1 MQEQPRCRMLQP
13 HCCHRHRPRRR
24 LRRMEWKRGRK
35 RVSAPRRPHRNL
47 SHVSRAPP
55 APLLDEHEGRLR
67 AARAHSPGAA
77 AGGSGRRAT
86 TQAPEEMPARE
97 SGMPSP
103 RALLSSASTVSI
115 CACVGVVKACSPL
128 AGLMRKSAMSSA
140 PTRHAGKAAATRTA
154 RSATSA
160 HVRVGTFRNCFPRPR
175 GPAAFT
181 KTLSAAA
188 PAAAEWGASGG
199 AAEGAA
205 EEGPAPA
212 SLAAA
217 AAEAAAVAMAAART
231 ARREGPSASRV
242 ADHDHSG
249 TLKGGGGE
257 A

>member
-1 MQEQPRCRMLQP
+1 
-13 HCCHRHRPRRR
+13 
-24 LRRMEWKRGRK
+24 MEWKHGRK
-35 RVSAPRRPHRNL
+35 RVSALRRPHRNL
-47 SHVSRAPP
+47 SHVPRAPP
-55 APLLDEHEGRLR
+55 APLLGEHEGRLR

-77 AGGSGRRAT
+77 ADGSGRRASRKAPFET
-86 TQAPEEMPARE
+86 PACTREAPEKSLLAAMPLD
-97 SGMPSP
+97 SSPSST
-103 RALLSSASTVSI
+103 ASAKPVLT
-115 CACVGVVKACSPL
+115 
-128 AGLMRKSAMSSA
+128 RKSAMSSA

-188 PAAAEWGASGG
+188 PAAAAAAAAAAAEWGASGG